1 MPTTQAPDAELDE
14 PDLPDG
20 DIPASATTKA
30 APSEKTHRAA
40 LIATAAVLLLVLI
53 ALPFALRSMAATL
66 FGEQERILY
75 DLDTDSVVPPVV
87 TEPVG
92 NDRNYVNIAV
102 VALDPASGQAT
113 FAISGNRI
121 CTTDCTKVDLTL
133 LALDDN
139 AAQRRGLPPTAT
151 VTLDSDDH
159 VFSESVVLP
168 VRGRPNRYPFD
179 AYELWLGIAV
189 VVTWPDGTPLSQE
202 EILQHDDTVVTLQS
216 QLSYLEMAP
225 PVSIDPSRASAATDP
240 YAIALV
246 RDLHFERPEY
256 LKILAVLLVTLIAV
270 SGSIALLR
278 RDIDDLLLGI
288 GGLILGVWGI
298 RSVLNSQPLPGV
310 TAIDLALSLVILIM
324 LLGLTVRLTLHFHR
338 GSNWRWRGRGRTNSA

>member
-1 MPTTQAPDAELDE
+1 MSDSDDVEVPEE
-14 PDLPDG
+14 DLP
-20 DIPASATTKA
+20 PQRVLA
-30 APSEKTHRAA
+30 APTNEKAHRAA
-40 LIATAAVLLLVLI
+40 LIATLLVLI
-53 ALPFALRSMAATL
+53 LVLAELPFALRSMVSTL

-75 DLDTDSVVPPVV
+75 DLKTDSLVPPVV

-92 NDRNYVNIAV
+92 TDQNYVNIAV
-102 VALDPASGQAT
+102 VNLDPATGQAT
-113 FAISGNRI
+113 FAVSGNRI
-121 CTTDCTKVDLTL
+121 CDECTRVDLTL

-151 VTLDSDDH
+151 VTLEPDDR

-179 AYELWLGIAV
+179 TYELWLGIAV
-189 VVTWPDGTPLSQE
+189 VITGPDGTPLDLE
-202 EILQHDDTVVTLQS
+202 DALEHDDTVVTLQS
-216 QLSYLEMAP
+216 QLTYLEMAP
-225 PVSIDPSRASAATDP
+225 PVAIDPSRAAAATDP
-240 YAIALV
+240 YAITLV
-246 RDLHFERPEY
+246 EELRFERPEY

-270 SGSIALLR
+270 SGTIALLR

-338 GSNWRWRGRGRTNSA
+338 GSNWKWPRRRDA

>member
-1 MPTTQAPDAELDE
+1 MPDSDDI
-14 PDLPDG
+14 DLPED
-20 DIPASATTKA
+20 DLPAQRVLAHASNEKA
-30 APSEKTHRAA
+30 HRAA
-40 LIATAAVLLLVLI
+40 LIATGAVLIMVLV
-53 ALPFALRSMAATL
+53 ALPFALRSMAGTL
-66 FGEQERILY
+66 FGEQETILY
-75 DLDTDSVVPPVV
+75 DLVAESVVPPVV

-102 VALDPASGQAT
+102 VGLDPASGLAT

-121 CTTDCTKVDLTL
+121 CTTDCMNVEITL

-139 AAQRRGLPPTAT
+139 AAQRRGLPPMAT
-151 VTLDSDDH
+151 ITLGPDDR
-159 VFSESVVLP
+159 VFSESVDLP

-179 AYELWLGIAV
+179 TYELWLGVAV
-189 VVTWPDGTPLSQE
+189 VATGPDGSPISLDELFEQ
-202 EILQHDDTVVTLQS
+202 DDTVVTLQS
-216 QLSYLEMAP
+216 QLSYLEMDP
-225 PVSIDPSRASAATDP
+225 PVAIDPGRATAATDP

-246 RDLHFERPEY
+246 EDLRFDRPEY

-270 SGSIALLR
+270 SGTIALLR

-298 RSVLNSQPLPGV
+298 RSVLNSQPMPGV

-338 GSNWRWRGRGRTNSA
+338 GSNWRLPGRKDA

>member
-1 MPTTQAPDAELDE
+1 MPDSDDIELPEDE
-14 PDLPDG
+14 LPAQRVLAD
-20 DIPASATTKA
+20 STNEKA
-30 APSEKTHRAA
+30 HRAA
-40 LIATAAVLLLVLI
+40 LIATGAVLILVLI

-66 FGEQERILY
+66 FGEQETILY
-75 DLDTDSVVPPVV
+75 DLNTDSVVPPVV
-87 TEPVG
+87 TEPITS
-92 NDRNYVNIAV
+92 DRNYVNVAV
-102 VALDPASGQAT
+102 VNLDPASGQVT
-113 FAISGNRI
+113 LAISGNRT
-121 CTTDCTKVDLTL
+121 CTTDCTRVDLTL

-151 VTLDSDDH
+151 VTLEPDDR

-168 VRGRPNRYPFD
+168 ARGRPNRYPFD
-179 AYELWLGIAV
+179 TYDLWLGIAV
-189 VVTWPDGTPLSQE
+189 VVTTADGTPLSLE
-202 EILQHDDTVVTLQS
+202 EALEHDDTIVTLQS
-216 QLSYLEMAP
+216 QLSYMEMAP
-225 PVSIDPSRASAATDP
+225 PVAIDPSRAAAATDP
-240 YAIALV
+240 YSIALV
-246 RDLHFERPEY
+246 EELRFERPEY

-270 SGSIALLR
+270 SGTIALLR

-338 GSNWRWRGRGRTNSA
+338 GSNWRWLGRKGA

>member
-1 MPTTQAPDAELDE
+1 MPDSDDV
-14 PDLPDG
+14 DLPEDEL
-20 DIPASATTKA
+20 PAQRVLAHASNERA
-30 APSEKTHRAA
+30 HRAA
-40 LIATAAVLLLVLI
+40 LITTAAVLILVLV
-53 ALPFALRSMAATL
+53 ALPFALRSMAGTL
-66 FGEQERILY
+66 FGEQETILY
-75 DLDTDSVVPPVV
+75 DLNTDSVVPPVV
-87 TEPVG
+87 TDPIG
-92 NDRNYVNIAV
+92 SDQNYVNIAV
-102 VALDPASGQAT
+102 VNLDPASGQAS
-113 FAISGNRI
+113 FAISGNRT
-121 CTTDCTKVDLTL
+121 CATDCTHVALTL

-151 VTLDSDDH
+151 VTLTPDDR

-179 AYELWLGIAV
+179 SYELWLGIAV
-189 VVTWPDGTPLSQE
+189 VITKADGTPLSLE
-202 EILQHDDTVVTLQS
+202 EALQHDATIVTLQS

-225 PVSIDPSRASAATDP
+225 PVAIDPSRAAAATDP

-246 RDLHFERPEY
+246 EDLRFERPEY
-256 LKILAVLLVTLIAV
+256 LKILAVLLVTLISV
-270 SGSIALLR
+270 SGTIALLR

-338 GSNWRWRGRGRTNSA
+338 GSNWGWPGRKDA